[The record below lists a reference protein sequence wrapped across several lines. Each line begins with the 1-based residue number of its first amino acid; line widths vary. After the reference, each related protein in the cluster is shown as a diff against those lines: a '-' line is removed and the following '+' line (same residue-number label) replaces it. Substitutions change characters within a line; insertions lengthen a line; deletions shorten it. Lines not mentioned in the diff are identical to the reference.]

1 MKNRFTEIALT
12 AGVLFVLAFTINSCA
27 SKAQKPN
34 TSNQEELELREKKNE
49 MMKELDENR

>member
-1 MKNRFTEIALT
+1 MKSKFTKIAFT
-12 AGVLFVLAFTINSCA
+12 AGVLFILVFTINSCA
-27 SKAQKPN
+27 SKVQQPN